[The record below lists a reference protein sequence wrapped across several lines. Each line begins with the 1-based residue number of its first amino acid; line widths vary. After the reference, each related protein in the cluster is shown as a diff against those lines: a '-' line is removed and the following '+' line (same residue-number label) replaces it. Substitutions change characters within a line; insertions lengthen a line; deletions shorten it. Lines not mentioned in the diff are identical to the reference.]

1 MACEH
6 KRIKSENCVISCMDC
21 GEILPIDYIIGR
33 ERIAAQKA
41 AESAAEVKPEDSP
54 PEAEKAAET
63 PEKGQKKATEKKP
76 RTRAAK
82 GGK

>member
-1 MACEH
+1 MGCEH

-41 AESAAEVKPEDSP
+41 AESAEEVKAEDST
-54 PEAEKAAET
+54 PEAEKAAES
-63 PEKGQKKATEKKP
+63 AKKP
-76 RTRAAK
+76 RKQATK
-82 GGK
+82 GGKK

>member
-41 AESAAEVKPEDSP
+41 AESAAEVKTEDSP
-54 PEAEKAAET
+54 HEAEKAAET
-63 PEKGQKKATEKKP
+63 PKKAVKKTAS
-76 RTRAAK
+76 RK
-82 GGK
+82 GASQ